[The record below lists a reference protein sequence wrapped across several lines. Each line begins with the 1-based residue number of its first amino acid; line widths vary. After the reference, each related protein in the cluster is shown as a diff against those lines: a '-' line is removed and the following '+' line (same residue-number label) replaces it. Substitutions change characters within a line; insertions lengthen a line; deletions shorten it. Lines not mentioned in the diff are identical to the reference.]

1 MPRRRDKDILN
12 DAGVV
17 AKFIRLQRKSL
28 GYTQEE
34 LALRAGVGLRFLRD
48 LELGKKRPA
57 WTRLTRCSIIL
68 DSSLFQ
74 DGLARKPNEKRP
86 GLLQTRSRRCH
97 RRA

>member
-17 AKFIRLQRKSL
+17 AKFVRQQRKSL

-48 LELGKKRPA
+48 LELGKKTARMDKVNQM
-57 WTRLTRCSIIL
+57 LNYFG
-68 DSSLFQ
+68 FQ
-74 DGLARKPNEKRP
+74 LIP
-86 GLLQTRSRRCH
+86 GRISKVDQ
-97 RRA
+97 